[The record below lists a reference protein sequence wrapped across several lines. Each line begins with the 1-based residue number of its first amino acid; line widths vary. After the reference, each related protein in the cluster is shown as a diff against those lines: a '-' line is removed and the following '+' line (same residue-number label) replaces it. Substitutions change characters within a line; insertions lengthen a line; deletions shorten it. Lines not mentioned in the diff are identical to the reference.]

1 VIKHVISV
9 LLLVLTSTPSIAEI
23 VVEQSMITNGE
34 LRVAGRL
41 NPPRSSEVTLDEKER
56 VTADP
61 TGRFGFRLTF
71 HPADCVVTLKSG
83 SEIRRTVIG
92 FCGQRGPE
100 GPQARQEAQPPALTN
115 AANTP
120 SKPTAATSQGSQ
132 QVGPRGPQGIV
143 GAQGPEGPQGQ
154 KGDKG
159 EAGPKGG
166 RGEPGEKGVAGPAG
180 PAGPIGPIGGQ
191 GPAGHDGRNGPAG
204 SSLRVQLETCEA
216 GSRCVASCKA
226 DEFAV
231 SGTCS
236 RGERPVMD
244 EMNIY
249 CFSVEAA
256 PVKARAICAK
266 Q

>member
-1 VIKHVISV
+1 VILPLVSV
-9 LLLVLTSTPSIAEI
+9 LVFALAGTSAAAEI

-41 NPPRSSEVTLDEKER
+41 NPPRSTEVTLDDKGK
-56 VTADP
+56 VSADA
-61 TGRFGFRLTF
+61 TGRFAFRLPY
-71 HPADCVVTLKSG
+71 HPAECIVTLRSG
-83 SEIRRTVIG
+83 TESRQSVIG

-100 GPQARQEAQPPALTN
+100 GQAARPDAQAPAITN
-115 AANTP
+115 AANMARSAP
-120 SKPTAATSQGSQ
+120 VVPPAAQ
-132 QVGPRGPQGIV
+132 QVGPRGPQGIA

-154 KGDKG
+154 RGDKG
-159 EAGPKGG
+159 EAGAKGDT
-166 RGEPGEKGVAGPAG
+166 GERGEKGAPGPAG
-180 PAGPIGPIGGQ
+180 PAGPIGPVGAQ
-191 GPAGHDGRNGPAG
+191 GPAGQDGKPGPVG
-204 SSLRVQLETCEA
+204 SPLRVQMETCEV
-216 GSRCVASCKA
+216 GTRCRASCNA

-244 EMNIY
+244 EANIY
-249 CFSVEAA
+249 CFSVEAV

>member
-1 VIKHVISV
+1 MIRHLTS
-9 LLLVLTSTPSIAEI
+9 LLVFVLANTPATAEI

-34 LRVAGRL
+34 LRITGRL
-41 NPPRSSEVTLDEKER
+41 NPARSNEVTLDDKGK
-56 VTADP
+56 VTADQS
-61 TGRFGFRLTF
+61 GRFSFRLTY

-83 SEIRRTVIG
+83 SEIRQSVIG

-100 GPQARQEAQPPALTN
+100 GPQARQEPHSPTVTN
-115 AANTP
+115 AANTAKAVP
-120 SKPTAATSQGSQ
+120 AASQGPQ
-132 QVGPRGPQGIV
+132 PVGPRGPQGV
-143 GAQGPEGPQGQ
+143 AGAQGPEGPQGQ
-154 KGDKG
+154 RGDRGESGAKGDPG
-159 EAGPKGG
+159 E
-166 RGEPGEKGVAGPAG
+166 RGEKGAPGPAG
-180 PAGPIGPIGGQ
+180 PVGPMGPVGEQ
-191 GPAGHDGRNGPAG
+191 GPPGQDGKPAAGG
-204 SSLRVQLETCEA
+204 SALRVQLETCET
-216 GSRCVASCKA
+216 GSRCVATCQA

-244 EMNIY
+244 EANIY